1 MTNII
6 LAEASNSEGAVMHFE
21 FAPTC
26 SWQAFSVRG
35 LPSRLAAMEGKAL
48 SLGKAVQLWNVSVK
62 LRRDIL
68 STASISTT
76 IRKRI
81 DEAREAR
88 AIAATADPFPAF

>member
-1 MTNII
+1 MANII
-6 LAEASNSEGAVMHFE
+6 LAEATNSEGAMMRFE

-35 LPSRLAAMEGKAL
+35 LPSRLAAMDGKAL
-48 SLGKAVQLWNVSVK
+48 SLGKAVQLWNVSVRQ
-62 LRRDIL
+62 RRDIL
-68 STASISTT
+68 STATISTT

-88 AIAATADPFPAF
+88 AIAARAEPFPVF